1 MTLTLA
7 VTTIIPKRLNIK
19 RASLL
24 TSGKRFYREKRQVN
38 SAFSKIFLHYYHFV
52 HSRVVDLNHPSIPSR
67 WVLVSKI

>member
-1 MTLTLA
+1 
-7 VTTIIPKRLNIK
+7 
-19 RASLL
+19 
-24 TSGKRFYREKRQVN
+24 VN